1 MPKNAKIT
9 SYFLSK
15 EAKKKHRKTALVHV
29 CHIICDIVEQGTNSI
44 GQVDKQQIHGGDF

>member
-1 MPKNAKIT
+1 MPKNAKVTIYFYEKKPRKIT
-9 SYFLSK
+9 
-15 EAKKKHRKTALVHV
+15 EKTALVHV